1 MGMAASQARFLG
13 LTARKSNVEYQGQ
26 QINQQRTALATESS
40 NLFHQMMTLN
50 VPTPPVTTDYYKTT
64 YTLDDTAQGSHSDYT
79 IENLTK
85 INNGTNR
92 YTVKL
97 NTTETSTIGGQNTL
111 PFTRVTRTSKNN
123 DEYYAYTT
131 TINGVYV
138 NYDSKN
144 RSALTDDTNENSK
157 KVLSI
162 VKGNIYLID
171 KNTEDRLTGDET
183 VKTGYNAVI
192 EKLKADGVGYEI
204 PTTDDGKDKGENG
217 EYLYFYQDLSG
228 KNCYLTSSQL
238 KRITEE
244 AFLSDNERSYEVS
257 GSGDVRDISGTVYT
271 TLYYPT
277 TKKTDITREV
287 NATIDSTSSGRYS
300 SITIDDNKKYPSELA
315 GKSFSI
321 TTASTPD
328 ENAYKDAYSDYEFE
342 KNLYEQRIAEINAKT
357 EIIQSEDKQLEL
369 RLQQLDTEQESI
381 KTEMDSVQ
389 KVIEDNVQKTF
400 DAFG

>member
-1 MGMAASQARFLG
+1 M
-13 LTARKSNVEYQGQ
+13 
-26 QINQQRTALATESS
+26 
-40 NLFHQMMTLN
+40 
-50 VPTPPVTTDYYKTT
+50 
-64 YTLDDTAQGSHSDYT
+64 
-79 IENLTK
+79 
-85 INNGTNR
+85 
-92 YTVKL
+92 
-97 NTTETSTIGGQNTL
+97 
-111 PFTRVTRTSKNN
+111 
-123 DEYYAYTT
+123 
-131 TINGVYV
+131 
-138 NYDSKN
+138 
-144 RSALTDDTNENSK
+144 
-157 KVLSI
+157 
-162 VKGNIYLID
+162 
-171 KNTEDRLTGDET
+171 
-183 VKTGYNAVI
+183 
-192 EKLKADGVGYEI
+192 
-204 PTTDDGKDKGENG
+204 
-217 EYLYFYQDLSG
+217 
-228 KNCYLTSSQL
+228 
-238 KRITEE
+238 
-244 AFLSDNERSYEVS
+244 SDNERSYEVS

-321 TTASTPD
+321 TTASAPD

>member
-64 YTLDDTAQGSHSDYT
+64 YTLDNSALGNCSAYT
-79 IENLTK
+79 IESLTK
-85 INNGTNR
+85 TNNATNQ

-97 NTTETSTIGGQNTL
+97 NTVETQTSASADTYSLTKIVKDGSIYTVTLNGSYVTFDTNTENQKAYKPDSTTNSNSGSNNS
-111 PFTRVTRTSKNN
+111 SKNVL
-123 DEYYAYTT
+123 A
-131 TINGVYV
+131 I
-138 NYDSKN
+138 SKN
-144 RSALTDDTNENSK
+144 K
-157 KVLSI
+157 
-162 VKGNIYLID
+162 IYKID
-171 KNTEDRLTGDET
+171 KET
-183 VKTGYNAVI
+183 KQLLGSNDGYKATLAELDKDGCSPTK
-192 EKLKADGVGYEI
+192 EK
-204 PTTDDGKDKGENG
+204 P
-217 EYLYFYQDLSG
+217 LYFYQDG
-228 KNCYLTSSQL
+228 AGNNIYLTQDAL
-238 KRITEE
+238 NRITSD
-244 AFLSDNERSYEVS
+244 AFTSNPPYECTYNTNNYQTATSVSIAAGTYATTYRSIDKY
-257 GSGDVRDISGTVYT
+257 I
-271 TLYYPT
+271 
-277 TKKTDITREV
+277 DITREV

-300 SITIDDNKKYPSELA
+300 SITIEPNENYPSHLS
-315 GKSFSI
+315 GRNFSI
-321 TTASTPD
+321 TTASAPD

-357 EIIQSEDKQLEL
+357 EIIQAEDKQLEL